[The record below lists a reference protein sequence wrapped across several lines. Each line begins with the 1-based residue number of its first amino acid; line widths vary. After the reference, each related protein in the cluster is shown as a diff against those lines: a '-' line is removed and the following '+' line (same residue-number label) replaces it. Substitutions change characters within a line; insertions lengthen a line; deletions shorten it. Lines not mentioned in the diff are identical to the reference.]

1 VGVEIED
8 RYQEFK
14 REVLYMAALED
25 EQGIW
30 EPLWYA
36 NGEMADIPE
45 ARRKEL
51 AERALT
57 ELYDGGLIRFCRHGP
72 WLPDGLDADPGPL
85 DEPTVRAA
93 IASTTWRSLPL
104 SDASIW
110 FEATVSG
117 EEVARAT

>member
-1 VGVEIED
+1 
-8 RYQEFK
+8 
-14 REVLYMAALED
+14 MAALED

-36 NGEMADIPE
+36 NGALADIPE
-45 ARRKEL
+45 SRRIQL

-57 ELYDGGLIRFCRHGP
+57 ELYDGGLIRFSRHGP
-72 WLPDGLDADPGPL
+72 WLPGGGDADQGPL
-85 DEPTVRAA
+85 DESTVRAA
-93 IASTTWRSLPL
+93 IASTSWRSLPI

-110 FEATVSG
+110 FEATDSG

>member
-1 VGVEIED
+1 
-8 RYQEFK
+8 
-14 REVLYMAALED
+14 MAALED

-45 ARRKEL
+45 ARRQEL

-57 ELYDGGLIRFCRHGP
+57 ELYDGGLIRFSRHGP
-72 WLPDGLDADPGPL
+72 WLPDGLDGDPGPL

-117 EEVARAT
+117 EEVARGT